1 MKKINPN
8 TVKNELLQF
17 EQYLTNNLANTGRNS
32 TSNSMPNL
40 FNDRY
45 NNNKSQRQ
53 LFSSNRQI
61 FSINENEINSTSKIN
76 EISNSKL
83 GANNANQIIDT
94 KEIKSKIDFINI
106 LNDNNLRIYA
116 MFYSNISKLKE
127 ITDINCFTSISSY
140 FSNWANILIKFF
152 KQFSIEYDIPS
163 CPDYIEKLKIH
174 RNYGSQSE
182 NIYDT
187 DYNSDVNNIKNC
199 IFSLYK
205 WNSLF

>member
-94 KEIKSKIDFINI
+94 KEIK
-106 LNDNNLRIYA
+106 
-116 MFYSNISKLKE
+116 
-127 ITDINCFTSISSY
+127 
-140 FSNWANILIKFF
+140 
-152 KQFSIEYDIPS
+152 
-163 CPDYIEKLKIH
+163 
-174 RNYGSQSE
+174 
-182 NIYDT
+182 
-187 DYNSDVNNIKNC
+187 
-199 IFSLYK
+199 
-205 WNSLF
+205 